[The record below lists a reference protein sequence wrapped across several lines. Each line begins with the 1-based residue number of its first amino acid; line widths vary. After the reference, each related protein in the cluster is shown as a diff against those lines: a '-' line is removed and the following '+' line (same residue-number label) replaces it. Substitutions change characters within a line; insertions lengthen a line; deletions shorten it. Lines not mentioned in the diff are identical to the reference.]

1 MVHGYRPVDPNT
13 PCSSLVDRTIA
24 NCATP
29 GYQIFEFN
37 HKGLQRFGQFLV
49 PGVDP
54 ATMAGTGVSPNFA
67 FGYDS
72 NILAAT
78 MIGDGKGIPSMTGD
92 DLVTS
97 TNGFNDEYF
106 DHQAG
111 TINYSWDARDD

>member
-49 PGVDP
+49 PGV
-54 ATMAGTGVSPNFA
+54 TLRQWQELV
-67 FGYDS
+67 
-72 NILAAT
+72 LALT
-78 MIGDGKGIPSMTGD
+78 LRSDTTQIFLPQS
-92 DLVTS
+92 
-97 TNGFNDEYF
+97 
-106 DHQAG
+106 
-111 TINYSWDARDD
+111 